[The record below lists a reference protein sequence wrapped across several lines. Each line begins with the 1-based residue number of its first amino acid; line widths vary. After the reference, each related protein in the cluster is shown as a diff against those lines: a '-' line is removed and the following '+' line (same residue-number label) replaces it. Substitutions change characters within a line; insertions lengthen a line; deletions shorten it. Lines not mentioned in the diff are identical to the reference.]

1 MNIGDVLIGPDNRRW
16 VIFDLSGSFV
26 YVVDFETQVI
36 GNAFGLNDSFTIEA
50 KPANVEYLFIKR
62 RESNMRGIFKGV

>member
-1 MNIGDVLIGPDNRRW
+1 MNIGDVLIDTNEKRW

-26 YVVDFETQVI
+26 YVVDFETQKV
-36 GNAFGLNDSFTIEA
+36 GHAFGLNDSFTIEA

-62 RESNMRGIFKGV
+62 REATSRGLFKGV